1 MVPVEQHFG
10 REHRL
15 RRRRDI
21 DRAFREGKRWEGE
34 LFSLRVLKK
43 EDPTPRLLVV
53 AGRRLGT
60 AVARNRVRRAIRE
73 GFRKHKG
80 LFSHRDVVVLPRPKA
95 AMLSP
100 GELARKFLEEFQEV
114 NHGQGDTAHQG
125 GL

>member
-1 MVPVEQHFG
+1 MVDEHFG
-10 REHRL
+10 RAHRL

-21 DRAFREGKRWEGE
+21 DRVFREGKRWEGE
-34 LFSLRVLKK
+34 LFSLRVLEK

-53 AGRRLGT
+53 AGRRVGM

-73 GFRKHKG
+73 GFRKNKE
-80 LFSHRDVVVLPRPKA
+80 LFSHLDVVVLPGPRA
-95 AMLSP
+95 AMLPP

-114 NHGQGDTAHQG
+114 NRGQGDTAHQG